1 MVVAYACLSI
11 VGGLIAAFL
20 FGQNNLMVGLLAA
33 PLGGSLLVAVVASLY
48 TLASFSL
55 RTAGSST
62 REASP
67 VPSGVVWC

>member
-1 MVVAYACLSI
+1 MVVAYAFLSI
-11 VGGLIAAFL
+11 IGGLITAFL

-33 PLGGSLLVAVVASLY
+33 PLGGSLLVAVAAPLY
-48 TLASFSL
+48 TLASSSL
-55 RTAGSST
+55 RKASSST